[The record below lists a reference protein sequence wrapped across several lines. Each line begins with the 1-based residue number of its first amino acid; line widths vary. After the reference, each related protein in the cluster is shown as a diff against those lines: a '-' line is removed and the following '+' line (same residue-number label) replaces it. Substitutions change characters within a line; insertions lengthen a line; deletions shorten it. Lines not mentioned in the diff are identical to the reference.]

1 MGDPSRNLIIKIF
14 VKFSFLERFCERSLT
29 SSMLLLNHF
38 RESCGHSGRYRYPVE
53 ICHLKRSS
61 YLIKISP
68 FYKHFKLWISASC
81 DKPRNSCVY
90 CGKPVRRSQLRAKNA
105 SRKDES
111 EILGLICGYCMQLD
125 SKHFK
130 FCTCS
135 VLFQEQKLAKH
146 KKSNFKHNNY

>member
-1 MGDPSRNLIIKIF
+1 MIIF
-14 VKFSFLERFCERSLT
+14 ERSLT

-38 RESCGHSGRYRYPVE
+38 RESCGHSGRYRYPAE

-61 YLIKISP
+61 YLIKISL
-68 FYKHFKLWISASC
+68 FYKHFKIWIFASC

-111 EILGLICGYCMQLD
+111 EILGLICGYCMQLN

-146 KKSNFKHNNY
+146 QKSNFKHNNY

>member
-1 MGDPSRNLIIKIF
+1 
-14 VKFSFLERFCERSLT
+14 
-29 SSMLLLNHF
+29 MLLLNPF
-38 RESCGHSGRYRYPVE
+38 RESCGHSGRYRYPAE

-61 YLIKISP
+61 YSIKISL
-68 FYKHFKLWISASC
+68 FYKHFKILIFASC

-135 VLFQEQKLAKH
+135 VLFQEQKISQASKIE
-146 KKSNFKHNNY
+146 F